1 MQLNCKGRLI
11 DLTTPQVMGILNLTP
26 DSFYDGGRY
35 KTEHSALQQTEK
47 MLKEGAA
54 FIDLGAYSTRPGAA
68 FVSEETEAQRLLPI
82 VETLV
87 KNFPEILLSV
97 DTFRQGIAKKA
108 VAAGAALIND
118 ISGGSFDE
126 QMLSTVAQLR
136 VPYIAMHLRGTPQ
149 TFHQPYEYRDI
160 VQEVLVYFSEKI
172 RALRALGLNDLI
184 IDPGFGFSK
193 NAEQNFALLSRLE
206 AFQMTE
212 LPVLVGISRKSMIWK
227 TLQSKPEN
235 ALNGTTVLHTVALM
249 KKANILRVHDVKEA
263 VECIRLTQCLT
274 D

>member
-1 MQLNCKGRLI
+1 
-11 DLTTPQVMGILNLTP
+11 
-26 DSFYDGGRY
+26 
-35 KTEHSALQQTEK
+35 
-47 MLKEGAA
+47 
-54 FIDLGAYSTRPGAA
+54 
-68 FVSEETEAQRLLPI
+68 
-82 VETLV
+82 
-87 KNFPEILLSV
+87 
-97 DTFRQGIAKKA
+97 
-108 VAAGAALIND
+108 
-118 ISGGSFDE
+118 
-126 QMLSTVAQLR
+126 MLSTVAQLR

>member
-87 KNFPEILLSV
+87 KNFPEIVLSV

-118 ISGGSFDE
+118 IS
-126 QMLSTVAQLR
+126 A
-136 VPYIAMHLRGTPQ
+136 
-149 TFHQPYEYRDI
+149 
-160 VQEVLVYFSEKI
+160 EVLTNK
-172 RALRALGLNDLI
+172 
-184 IDPGFGFSK
+184 
-193 NAEQNFALLSRLE
+193 
-206 AFQMTE
+206 
-212 LPVLVGISRKSMIWK
+212 
-227 TLQSKPEN
+227 
-235 ALNGTTVLHTVALM
+235 
-249 KKANILRVHDVKEA
+249 
-263 VECIRLTQCLT
+263 C
-274 D
+274 